1 MTTLAI
7 AFSCAGEEPGPQM
20 VQAWLAH
27 PLVNRVLLLGD
38 TTHVPAVHGAQ
49 PIHVTSFFSGTAMQR
64 LLEAWTEDYLLLVLP
79 GSRVEF
85 GQQAL
90 ERFVHLAEDTG
101 AGLLYSDFR
110 ERRAAETIEHP
121 LIDYQAGSIRDT
133 FDFGSVVL
141 IARHAVQRAIRD
153 HGPITLHGAGAA
165 CTICA

>member
-27 PLVNRVLLLGD
+27 PLVYRVLLLGD
-38 TTHVPAVHGAQ
+38 TADVPAVHGAQ
-49 PIHVTSFFSGTAMQR
+49 PIHVTAFFSGTAMQR

-79 GSRVEF
+79 GSGVTF
-85 GQQAL
+85 GPQAI

-110 ERRAAETIEHP
+110 ERHAADTI
-121 LIDYQAGSIRDT
+121 
-133 FDFGSVVL
+133 
-141 IARHAVQRAIRD
+141 
-153 HGPITLHGAGAA
+153 
-165 CTICA
+165 

>member
-7 AFSCAGEEPGPQM
+7 ACSCAGEEPGPQM

-38 TTHVPAVHGAQ
+38 TTQVLATPGAP
-49 PIHVTSFFSGTAMQR
+49 PIYRTSFFAATAMQR

-79 GSRVEF
+79 GSRVEL
-85 GQQAL
+85 GQRAL

-110 ERRAAETIEHP
+110 ERRAAETIEH
-121 LIDYQAGSIRDT
+121 
-133 FDFGSVVL
+133 
-141 IARHAVQRAIRD
+141 
-153 HGPITLHGAGAA
+153 
-165 CTICA
+165 

>member
-1 MTTLAI
+1 
-7 AFSCAGEEPGPQM
+7 M

-79 GSRVEF
+79 GSVEF

-101 AGLLYSDFR
+101 AGCSTVTSASGVRLKRLSTRSSITRRGASATPSISALSSSSPGTLYSV
-110 ERRAAETIEHP
+110 P
-121 LIDYQAGSIRDT
+121 Y
-133 FDFGSVVL
+133 
-141 IARHAVQRAIRD
+141 AIM
-153 HGPITLHGAGAA
+153 GP
-165 CTICA
+165 

>member
-7 AFSCAGEEPGPQM
+7 AFFCAGEEPGPQT

-27 PLVNRVLLLGD
+27 PLVNLLLLLGD

-49 PIHVTSFFSGTAMQR
+49 PIHVISFFSGTAMQR

-79 GSRVEF
+79 GSRVEL

-101 AGLLYSDFR
+101 AGLLYTDFR
-110 ERRAAETIEHP
+110 ERRPGGPLEHP
-121 LIDYQAGSIRDT
+121 LIDYQPEGIRAT
-133 FDFGSVVL
+133 FAFGP
-141 IARHAVQRAIRD
+141 
-153 HGPITLHGAGAA
+153 G
-165 CTICA
+165 

>member
-7 AFSCAGEEPGPQM
+7 AFSGAGEEPGPQM

-79 GSRVEF
+79 GSRVHIAPCGRTPGTSTF
-85 GQQAL
+85 SSG
-90 ERFVHLAEDTG
+90 TG
-101 AGLLYSDFR
+101 SLG
-110 ERRAAETIEHP
+110 
-121 LIDYQAGSIRDT
+121 G
-133 FDFGSVVL
+133 
-141 IARHAVQRAIRD
+141 
-153 HGPITLHGAGAA
+153 
-165 CTICA
+165 